1 MGIADCQL
9 RIAGSRVLMVWPIRL
24 LQMVFLC
31 CLSPGLAHLEAG
43 IQLRVTDWQCS
54 IKGKAVQIRG
64 KVENHSGIPLM
75 GVQAN
80 MWLMNIEGDI
90 LGQGTGPVKE
100 KILLNE
106 KGTTFDF
113 RFSYKGGKVDRCQL
127 WFKNPQTQVL
137 GALVPDPRP

>member
-1 MGIADCQL
+1 MRWLIAVAL
-9 RIAGSRVLMVWPIRL
+9 VL
-24 LQMVFLC
+24 
-31 CLSPGLAHLEAG
+31 STGLAHIEGG

-54 IKGKAVQIRG
+54 IKGNNVQIRG
-64 KVENHSGIPLM
+64 KVENHSGIPLLNIQ
-75 GVQAN
+75 VN
-80 MWLMNIEGDI
+80 MWLMNINGDI
-90 LGQGTGPVKE
+90 LGQGSGPVQE

-113 RFSYKGGKVDRCQL
+113 KFRYRGGKVDRCQL